1 MTNNTEVLQNK
12 NLSLSAKGLY
22 FYLKH
27 ISPNGGQVDIKD
39 LIESSTSG
47 FVATTKAIDE
57 LVEHAIIIRKN
68 MIEVKEWK
76 NEIL

>member
-27 ISPNGGQVDIKD
+27 ISPDGGSIDIKD

-57 LVEHAIIIRKN
+57 LVEQGIIIKKN
-68 MIEVKEWK
+68 MVEIEK
-76 NEIL
+76 

>member
-1 MTNNTEVLQNK
+1 MTTNTDVLQNK

-27 ISPNGGQVDIKD
+27 ISPDGGLVDIKD

-57 LVEHAIIIRKN
+57 LIDQGIIIKKN
-68 MIEVKEWK
+68 MTEV
-76 NEIL
+76 NE

>member
-1 MTNNTEVLQNK
+1 MITNTEVLQNK

-27 ISPNGGQVDIKD
+27 ISPDGGTVDIKE

-47 FVATTKAIDE
+47 FVVTTKAIDE
-57 LVEHAIIIRKN
+57 LVEQGIIIKKN
-68 MIEVKEWK
+68 MVEVSE
-76 NEIL
+76 

>member
-1 MTNNTEVLQNK
+1 MTNTEVLQNK

-27 ISPNGGQVDIKD
+27 ISPDGGQVDIKE

-47 FVATTKAIDE
+47 FVVTTKAIDE
-57 LVEHAIIIRKN
+57 LVEQGIIIRKN
-68 MIEVKEWK
+68 MIEVKE
-76 NEIL
+76 

>member
-1 MTNNTEVLQNK
+1 MTNNIEVLQNK

-27 ISPNGGQVDIKD
+27 ISPDGGSIDIKD

-57 LVEHAIIIRKN
+57 LLEHGIIIKKN
-68 MIEVKEWK
+68 MIEVKE
-76 NEIL
+76 

>member
-27 ISPNGGQVDIKD
+27 ISPDGGSIDIKD

-47 FVATTKAIDE
+47 FVVTTKAIDE
-57 LVEHAIIIRKN
+57 LVEQGIIIKKN
-68 MIEVKEWK
+68 MVEVSE
-76 NEIL
+76 

>member
-27 ISPNGGQVDIKD
+27 ISPDGGSIDIKD

-57 LVEHAIIIRKN
+57 LVEHGIIIRKN
-68 MIEVKEWK
+68 MVEVQE
-76 NEIL
+76 

>member
-1 MTNNTEVLQNK
+1 MITNTEVLQNK

-27 ISPNGGQVDIKD
+27 ISPDGGSIDIKD

-57 LVEHAIIIRKN
+57 LVEQGIIIRKN
-68 MIEVKEWK
+68 MVEIEK
-76 NEIL
+76 

>member
-1 MTNNTEVLQNK
+1 MTNNIEVLQNK

-27 ISPNGGQVDIKD
+27 ISPDGGQVDIKD

-47 FVATTKAIDE
+47 FVVTTKAIDE
-57 LVEHAIIIRKN
+57 LVEQGIIIKKN
-68 MIEVKEWK
+68 MIEVKE
-76 NEIL
+76 

>member
-1 MTNNTEVLQNK
+1 MTNDIEVLQNK

-27 ISPNGGQVDIKD
+27 ISPDGGSVDIKD

-57 LVEHAIIIRKN
+57 LVEQGIIIRKN
-68 MIEVKEWK
+68 MIEVKEW
-76 NEIL
+76 

>member
-27 ISPNGGQVDIKD
+27 ISPDGGTVDIKE

-47 FVATTKAIDE
+47 FVVTTKAIDE
-57 LVEHAIIIRKN
+57 LVEQGIIIKKN
-68 MIEVKEWK
+68 MVEVSE
-76 NEIL
+76 

>member
-1 MTNNTEVLQNK
+1 MTNNIEVLQNK

-27 ISPNGGQVDIKD
+27 ISPDGGQVDIKD

-57 LVEHAIIIRKN
+57 LIEQGIIIKKN
-68 MIEVKEWK
+68 MVEVSE
-76 NEIL
+76 

>member
-27 ISPNGGQVDIKD
+27 ISPDGGSIDIKE
-39 LIESSTSG
+39 LIDSSTSG
-47 FVATTKAIDE
+47 FVVTTKAIDE
-57 LVEHAIIIRKN
+57 LVEQGIIIRKN
-68 MIEVKEWK
+68 MVEVKG
-76 NEIL
+76 

>member
-1 MTNNTEVLQNK
+1 MINNIEVLQNK

-27 ISPNGGQVDIKD
+27 ISPDGGSIDIKD

-47 FVATTKAIDE
+47 FVVTTKAIDE
-57 LVEHAIIIRKN
+57 LIENGIIIRKN
-68 MIEVKEWK
+68 MVEVKG
-76 NEIL
+76 

>member
-1 MTNNTEVLQNK
+1 MTNNIEVLQNK

-27 ISPNGGQVDIKD
+27 ISPDGGSIDIKD

-57 LVEHAIIIRKN
+57 LIEQRIIIRKN
-68 MIEVKEWK
+68 MVEVKV
-76 NEIL
+76 

>member
-1 MTNNTEVLQNK
+1 MINNIEVLQNK

-27 ISPNGGQVDIKD
+27 ISPDGGSIDIKD

-47 FVATTKAIDE
+47 FVVTTKAIDE
-57 LVEHAIIIRKN
+57 LVEQGIIIRKN
-68 MIEVKEWK
+68 MIEVSE
-76 NEIL
+76 

>member
-1 MTNNTEVLQNK
+1 MINDTDVLQNK

-27 ISPNGGQVDIKD
+27 ISPDGGSVDIKD

-47 FVATTKAIDE
+47 FVVTTKAIDE
-57 LVEHAIIIRKN
+57 LIEQGIIIKKN
-68 MIEVKEWK
+68 MIEVKE
-76 NEIL
+76 

>member
-1 MTNNTEVLQNK
+1 MTNNIEVLQNK

-27 ISPNGGQVDIKD
+27 ISPDGGSIDIKD

-57 LVEHAIIIRKN
+57 LVEQGIIIRKN
-68 MIEVKEWK
+68 MVEVSE
-76 NEIL
+76 

>member
-1 MTNNTEVLQNK
+1 MTNNIEVLQNK

-27 ISPNGGQVDIKD
+27 ISPDGGTVDIKE

-47 FVATTKAIDE
+47 FVVTTKAIDE
-57 LVEHAIIIRKN
+57 LVEQGIIIRKN
-68 MIEVKEWK
+68 MVEV
-76 NEIL
+76 NR

>member
-1 MTNNTEVLQNK
+1 MINDTDVLQNK

-27 ISPNGGQVDIKD
+27 ISPDGGSVDIKD

-47 FVATTKAIDE
+47 FVVTTKAIDE
-57 LVEHAIIIRKN
+57 LVEQGIIIRK
-68 MIEVKEWK
+68 I
-76 NEIL
+76 

>member
-22 FYLKH
+22 LYLKH
-27 ISPNGGQVDIKD
+27 ISPDGGSIDIKD

-57 LVEHAIIIRKN
+57 LIENGIIIKKN
-68 MIEVKEWK
+68 MVEVSE
-76 NEIL
+76 

>member
-1 MTNNTEVLQNK
+1 MTNNIEVLQNK

-27 ISPNGGQVDIKD
+27 ISPNEGQVDIKN

-57 LVEHAIIIRKN
+57 LVEQGIIIKKN
-68 MIEVKEWK
+68 MIEVSE
-76 NEIL
+76 

>member
-1 MTNNTEVLQNK
+1 MTTNTDVLQNK

-57 LVEHAIIIRKN
+57 LVEQGIIIRKN
-68 MIEVKEWK
+68 MIEVKE
-76 NEIL
+76 

>member
-27 ISPNGGQVDIKD
+27 ISPDGGTVDIKE

-47 FVATTKAIDE
+47 FVITTKAIDE
-57 LVEHAIIIRKN
+57 LIEQGIIIRKN
-68 MIEVKEWK
+68 MVEVKG
-76 NEIL
+76 

>member
-27 ISPNGGQVDIKD
+27 ISPDGGTVDIKD

-47 FVATTKAIDE
+47 FVVTTKAIDE
-57 LVEHAIIIRKN
+57 LVEQGIIIKKN
-68 MIEVKEWK
+68 MVEVKE
-76 NEIL
+76 

>member
-1 MTNNTEVLQNK
+1 MINDTEVLQNK

-27 ISPNGGQVDIKD
+27 ISPDGGQVDIKE

-57 LVEHAIIIRKN
+57 LVEQRIIIRK
-68 MIEVKEWK
+68 I
-76 NEIL
+76 

>member
-1 MTNNTEVLQNK
+1 MTANTDVLQNK

-27 ISPNGGQVDIKD
+27 ISPDGGQVDIKD

-47 FVATTKAIDE
+47 FVAMTKAIDE
-57 LVEHAIIIRKN
+57 LIEHGIIIKKN
-68 MIEVKEWK
+68 MIEVKE
-76 NEIL
+76 

>member
-27 ISPNGGQVDIKD
+27 ISPDGGSIDIKD

-47 FVATTKAIDE
+47 FVVTTKAIDE
-57 LVEHAIIIRKN
+57 LVEQGIIIKKN
-68 MIEVKEWK
+68 MIEIEK
-76 NEIL
+76 

>member
-22 FYLKH
+22 FYLKY
-27 ISPNGGQVDIKD
+27 ISPDGGQVDIKD

-47 FVATTKAIDE
+47 FVVTTKAIDE
-57 LVEHAIIIRKN
+57 LVEQGIIIKKN
-68 MIEVKEWK
+68 MVEVSE
-76 NEIL
+76 

>member
-1 MTNNTEVLQNK
+1 MTNNIEVLQNK

-27 ISPNGGQVDIKD
+27 ISPDGGTVDIKD

-57 LVEHAIIIRKN
+57 LVEQGIIIKKN
-68 MIEVKEWK
+68 MIKVSE
-76 NEIL
+76 

>member
-1 MTNNTEVLQNK
+1 MTNNIEVLQNK

-27 ISPNGGQVDIKD
+27 ISPDGGSIDIKD

-47 FVATTKAIDE
+47 FVVTTKAIDE
-57 LVEHAIIIRKN
+57 LVEQGIIIRKN
-68 MIEVKEWK
+68 MVEVKG
-76 NEIL
+76 

>member
-1 MTNNTEVLQNK
+1 MTNNIEVLQNK

-27 ISPNGGQVDIKD
+27 ISPDGGSIDIKD

-47 FVATTKAIDE
+47 FVVTTKAIDE
-57 LVEHAIIIRKN
+57 LVEQGIIIKKN
-68 MIEVKEWK
+68 MVEIEK
-76 NEIL
+76 

>member
-68 MIEVKEWK
+68 MIEAEK
-76 NEIL
+76 

>member
-1 MTNNTEVLQNK
+1 MTNNIEVLQNK

-27 ISPNGGQVDIKD
+27 ISPDGGSIDIKD

-57 LVEHAIIIRKN
+57 LVEQGIIIKKN
-68 MIEVKEWK
+68 MIEVKE
-76 NEIL
+76 